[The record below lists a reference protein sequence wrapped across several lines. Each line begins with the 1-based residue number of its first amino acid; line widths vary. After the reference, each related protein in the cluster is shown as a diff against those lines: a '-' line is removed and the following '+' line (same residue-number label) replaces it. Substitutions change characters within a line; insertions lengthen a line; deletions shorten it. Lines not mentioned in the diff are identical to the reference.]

1 MPPISEIKTIEHMI
15 FYQYAKIMAKS
26 AFGHKD
32 GKEAKA
38 KNFGFIRNTVRKL
51 INGKKWSDISRED
64 WQFVEAEKKCFY
76 CGSTENLEKEHIV
89 PKCIKINQSA
99 KIVKEY

>member
-1 MPPISEIKTIEHMI
+1 MSPISEIKTIEHMI

-38 KNFGFIRNTVRKL
+38 KNFGFIILQNVL
-51 INGKKWSDISRED
+51 WVLHYCLWD
-64 WQFVEAEKKCFY
+64 WGF
-76 CGSTENLEKEHIV
+76 
-89 PKCIKINQSA
+89 
-99 KIVKEY
+99 

>member
-51 INGKKWSDISRED
+51 INGKKNGLI
-64 WQFVEAEKKCFY
+64 F
-76 CGSTENLEKEHIV
+76 
-89 PKCIKINQSA
+89 
-99 KIVKEY
+99 

>member
-51 INGKKWSDISRED
+51 INGKKM
-64 WQFVEAEKKCFY
+64 V
-76 CGSTENLEKEHIV
+76 
-89 PKCIKINQSA
+89 
-99 KIVKEY
+99 

>member
-1 MPPISEIKTIEHMI
+1 M
-15 FYQYAKIMAKS
+15 
-26 AFGHKD
+26 
-32 GKEAKA
+32 
-38 KNFGFIRNTVRKL
+38 
-51 INGKKWSDISRED
+51 GKKWSDISRED

-76 CGSTENLEKEHIV
+76 CGNTENLEKEHIV

>member
-51 INGKKWSDISRED
+51 INGKKNGLIF
-64 WQFVEAEKKCFY
+64 QEKIGNLWKQKRHVFIA
-76 CGSTENLEKEHIV
+76 GAQRILKKSTLFQVYKN
-89 PKCIKINQSA
+89 
-99 KIVKEY
+99 